1 MRTTTE
7 VRTASVK
14 WRTDS
19 GTVRVLEGKAT
30 ASVGRRA
37 RQSSLSKSNGPKV
50 GTGALLLLGILV
62 LWSSEIG
69 RSADVHHLRRCIT
82 GRLMF
87 SDPQRCLSPDLSEV
101 C

>member
-37 RQSSLSKSNGPKV
+37 WQNSLSKSNGPKV
-50 GTGALLLLGILV
+50 GTGVSMLLGILV

-69 RSADVHHLRRCIT
+69 RSADVH
-82 GRLMF
+82 
-87 SDPQRCLSPDLSEV
+87 
-101 C
+101 